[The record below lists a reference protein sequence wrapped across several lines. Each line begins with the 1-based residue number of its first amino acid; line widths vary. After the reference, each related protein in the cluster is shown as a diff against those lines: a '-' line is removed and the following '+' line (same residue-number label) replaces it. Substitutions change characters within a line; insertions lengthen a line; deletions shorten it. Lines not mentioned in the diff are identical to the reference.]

1 MNIYVGN
8 LAGSVSEKQ
17 LKDLFEQHGKVAS
30 VKIITDKFTGNSR
43 GFGFVEMPSADE
55 AQQAIDACN
64 GYEFDGKSIKVNES
78 KPRPEGYR
86 PRTGGGNRF
95 GGNSGGSDFGGGF
108 GGGRGGNSRGPRNR
122 Y

>member
-17 LKDLFEQHGKVAS
+17 LRELFEQYGKVDS
-30 VKIITDKFTGNSR
+30 VKVITDKFTGNSR
-43 GFGFVEMPSADE
+43 GFGFVEMKNDAE

-64 GYEFDGKSIKVNES
+64 GYEFDGKNIKVNES

-86 PRTGGGNRF
+86 APRREGGNRF
-95 GGNSGGSDFGGGF
+95 GGNNGGNDFGGGF
-108 GGGRGGNSRGPRNR
+108 RRGPRGGGR